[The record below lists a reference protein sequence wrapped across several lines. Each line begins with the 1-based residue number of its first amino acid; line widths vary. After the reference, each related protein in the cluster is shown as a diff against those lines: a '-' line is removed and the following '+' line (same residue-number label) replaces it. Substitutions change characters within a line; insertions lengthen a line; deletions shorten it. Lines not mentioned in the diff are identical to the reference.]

1 MDWTTGYVTDVAY
14 TYGYYG
20 ELNPQRARMAL
31 LHAGLACP
39 EVTTACELGF
49 GQGVSANI
57 HAAAS
62 GVEWYATDFNP
73 AQASFAQGLARASG
87 AKLRVFDEAFEAFC
101 TRTDLP
107 DFDFIGLHG
116 IWSWI
121 SRANRAVIVEFLRR
135 KLKVGGVLYISYNT
149 LPGWSGFAPM
159 RKLMAQHAEVMAA
172 QGAGRETRVNGA
184 IDFIDR
190 LNALNPMFSRANPQI
205 AERME
210 KIKTLSRNYLAHEYF
225 NADWEP
231 MYFSEMH
238 DQLSQAK
245 LSYACSANL
254 LDSVEVANMTAQQIE
269 FLRQIP
275 DVAMRETT
283 RDFIGNHQ
291 FRRDYWVKGARM
303 LDRAGH
309 KAAVRALRVILI
321 TPPES
326 ITPTVK
332 TPIGEATLSEKVYK
346 PIIHALADHKPHSL
360 EEISQVLIKEGVD
373 PSQLMQC
380 VVMLLSMNHLSLAQ
394 EVMAT
399 NQATKTANALNQHIM
414 QLARG
419 NDDVQELASPVTG
432 GGYSTNRFFQLFLL
446 ARQQGQKTPRQMAEF
461 AWLQIKAFGQ
471 SLSKEGKA
479 LSGDEENLK
488 ELTTLAEQ
496 FEQKQLPL
504 YKALQIA

>member
-1 MDWTTGYVTDVAY
+1 M
-14 TYGYYG
+14 
-20 ELNPQRARMAL
+20 
-31 LHAGLACP
+31 
-39 EVTTACELGF
+39 
-49 GQGVSANI
+49 
-57 HAAAS
+57 
-62 GVEWYATDFNP
+62 
-73 AQASFAQGLARASG
+73 
-87 AKLRVFDEAFEAFC
+87 
-101 TRTDLP
+101 
-107 DFDFIGLHG
+107 
-116 IWSWI
+116 
-121 SRANRAVIVEFLRR
+121 
-135 KLKVGGVLYISYNT
+135 
-149 LPGWSGFAPM
+149 
-159 RKLMAQHAEVMAA
+159 
-172 QGAGRETRVNGA
+172 
-184 IDFIDR
+184 
-190 LNALNPMFSRANPQI
+190 
-205 AERME
+205 
-210 KIKTLSRNYLAHEYF
+210 
-225 NADWEP
+225 
-231 MYFSEMH
+231 
-238 DQLSQAK
+238 
-245 LSYACSANL
+245 
-254 LDSVEVANMTAQQIE
+254 ANMTAQQIE

-496 FEQKQLPL
+496 F
-504 YKALQIA
+504 